1 MTNTLKTSLSKI
13 MSDIFNIPLET
24 IDGEISME
32 SCPEWDSFNQ
42 LTLIAVIEEEFEI
55 ILSDD
60 DVIAMNS
67 FESIIKIIEA
77 KTHYD

>member
-67 FESIIKIIEA
+67 FESIFKIIET

>member
-24 IDGEISME
+24 IDVEISMK

-42 LTLIAVIEEEFEI
+42 MTLIAVIEEEFEI

>member
-1 MTNTLKTSLSKI
+1 MTNSLKTSLSKI
-13 MSDIFNIPLET
+13 MSDIFNIPPET
-24 IDGEISME
+24 IDEEISME

-67 FESIIKIIEA
+67 FESIFKIVEA